1 MAHRAVAQST
11 HATKTA
17 QKLWGK
23 LWPVDAG
30 IQLACSERHPRLVT
44 KLIST
49 LALIAI
55 LGAVTACTQ
64 KQETPDDIRQKTA
77 QATAELKENTK
88 AVVDGVKEGL
98 QRSNTVDLNKASK
111 QDLMTL
117 PGITSHRAD
126 QVIAARPYSD
136 AHQLVSR
143 RILSQTEY
151 DRIKGS
157 VTATP

>member
-1 MAHRAVAQST
+1 
-11 HATKTA
+11 
-17 QKLWGK
+17 
-23 LWPVDAG
+23 
-30 IQLACSERHPRLVT
+30 VT